1 MNKGKA
7 KELAQEMYN
16 EIWDIYTE
24 YSGYDYNDSMWCQAQ
39 GSSDAMDIYEEDEDW
54 EGLIKEYE
62 ACLKYMRHIKQ
73 IRILQE
79 SIPPEIYC

>member
-16 EIWDIYTE
+16 EIWDIYNE

-62 ACLKYMRHIKQ
+62 VCLKYMRHIKQ

-79 SIPPEIYC
+79 SIPAEIYC